1 MGTRS
6 NPAARTVH
14 SCGLQPVLLELGGIR
29 ELEAR
34 PLLRLSSPLVL
45 PPALCMADRWAG
57 RQAGGQGRLQKLHV
71 GKLGAKRHR

>member
-6 NPAARTVH
+6 NPAAHTVH
-14 SCGLQPVLLELGGIR
+14 SCGLQPVLLQLGSIR

-45 PPALCMADRWAG
+45 PPALCTA
-57 RQAGGQGRLQKLHV
+57 AGGQGRLQKLQD
-71 GKLGAKRHR
+71 GKLGAKTHR